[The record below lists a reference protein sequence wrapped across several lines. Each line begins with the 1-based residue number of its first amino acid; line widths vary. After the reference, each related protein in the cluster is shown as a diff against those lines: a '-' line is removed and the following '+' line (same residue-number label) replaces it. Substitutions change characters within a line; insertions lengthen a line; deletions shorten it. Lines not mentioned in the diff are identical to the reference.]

1 MTASIQ
7 GRHLL
12 VPNIPAPMATNA
24 RLFVIARLTGR
35 NIDEMRTIIWA
46 KKPLRFTMADSNAF
60 QKLVDLLA
68 SWGIRTQEESADQ
81 VPSEEAVPP
90 VQDVPQVKAPFQST
104 VSLTQNPFP
113 EASKE
118 VPAEITPEISAET
131 PKPTLRT
138 GKPVLLRSRQPKGT
152 KRFFLVTSAR
162 VSALFGL
169 VMAIAIFLFF
179 PVSGYILGFLGVPD
193 QNVTDAL
200 AGWIAGAL
208 PTSIPA
214 LEVTYAS
221 PTTGSHAIGFFTS
234 VAILVVLAIIA
245 FIFRKSSAWFW
256 LAGSLL
262 FFHSSI
268 SLFGAHRLGLLFL
281 AHTVELFFCTLFLF
295 RAFSGTQVLFY
306 SERAMYATAGWLLW
320 LENLRFGW
328 MLVQNGER
336 LKPPYS
342 LETLGFFDLV
352 ELGLAES
359 LELLGT
365 GLFTLNLAAPSI
377 VLAIMIILE
386 LRRPQILIHRT

>member
-1 MTASIQ
+1 MTASTQ

-24 RLFVIARLTGR
+24 RLFVIARITGR
-35 NIDEMRTIIWA
+35 NIDEMRTTIWA
-46 KKPLRFTMADSNAF
+46 KKPLRFTFTDSNSF

-68 SWGIRTQEESADQ
+68 SWGIRSQEESAEQ
-81 VPSEEAVPP
+81 VPLEEPASPPKGFAVP
-90 VQDVPQVKAPFQST
+90 
-104 VSLTQNPFP
+104 LTQNPFP
-113 EASKE
+113 EAPKE
-118 VPAEITPEISAET
+118 IPAEVSSEI

-193 QNVTDAL
+193 QNVKDAL
-200 AGWIAGAL
+200 AGWMAGAL
-208 PTSIPA
+208 PSSIPA
-214 LEVTYAS
+214 LEVSYAS
-221 PTTGSHAIGFFTS
+221 PATGSHAIGFFTS
-234 VAILVVLAIIA
+234 VAILVVLAIVA

-256 LAGSLL
+256 LAGCLL
-262 FFHSSI
+262 LFHSSM
-268 SLFGAHRLGLLFL
+268 SLFGEHRLGLLYL
-281 AHTVELFFCTLFLF
+281 AHTMELFFCTLFLF

-328 MLVQNGER
+328 MLVQNGDR

-342 LETLGFFDLV
+342 LESLGFFDLV

-359 LELLGT
+359 LEILGT